1 MLNEF
6 KKNLL
11 SLIEKGCSFATGDN
25 PKILAAVSGGG
36 DSMTMATLLYNSG
49 YTNFAVATVN
59 FKLRGEESDAD
70 EALVKRWTA
79 DRGIRCYSKSFETE
93 SYAKSEK
100 ISIEMAARDL
110 RYSWFYEIMDKE
122 GFDYLAIAHNLNDS
136 VETLF
141 LNLSRGT
148 GIDGLSGIRVKNGRI
163 IRPLLKFS
171 RQEITDY
178 AAKEEIPYRID
189 RTNLES
195 YYSRNRIRNR
205 IFPEF
210 ETINP
215 SFLHTIERSI
225 EYFCTAGEIIKA
237 QYALKRERIIEYS
250 MGTADIKINISALV
264 AEEHSKYWLYMLL
277 TEYGFNSSQT
287 DQIYDSLEGQPG
299 KEFHSL
305 THLLIRDR
313 DYLLV
318 YSKGEKHNP
327 PKKECQIDGI
337 VLKEPDS
344 FGYMVVFRGKEL
356 QFRSYPKDSGFKPIP
371 SKSVFYM
378 DADKIKFPLICRIW
392 KDGDRFIPLGMSGF
406 KKLSDFFI
414 NEKVDIKSK
423 EDKIVLISGENII
436 CLPGHRID
444 DRCKIT
450 DLTSNIFEVQI
461 N

>member
-11 SLIEKGCSFATGDN
+11 SLIEKGCSFSTGEN
-25 PKILAAVSGGG
+25 PKILAAVSGGV
-36 DSMTMATLLYNSG
+36 DSMTMASLLYSSG

-59 FKLRGEESDAD
+59 FKLRGKESDAD
-70 EALVKRWTA
+70 EALVKRWSV
-79 DRGIRCYSKSFETE
+79 DRGVKFYSTSFETE
-93 SYAKSEK
+93 SYARSEK

-110 RYSWFYEIMDKE
+110 RYSWFYDIMEKE
-122 GFDYLAIAHNLNDS
+122 GYDYLAIAHNLNDS

-141 LNLSRGT
+141 LNLLRGT
-148 GIDGLSGIRVKNGRI
+148 GIDGLSGIRMKNGLI
-163 IRPLLKFS
+163 IRPMLKFS
-171 RQEITDY
+171 RQEIDDY
-178 AAKEEIPYRID
+178 AAKEEIPYRVD

-210 ETINP
+210 EAINQ
-215 SFLHTIERSI
+215 SFLRTIERSI
-225 EYFCTAGEIIKA
+225 EYFNTAGEIIKA
-237 QYALKRERIIEYS
+237 QYARKREQIIEYS
-250 MGTADIKINISALV
+250 KGTSDIKINISVLMN
-264 AEEHSKYWLYMLL
+264 EEHSKYWLYMLL
-277 TEYGFNSSQT
+277 SEYGFNSSQA
-287 DQIYDSLEGQPG
+287 DQIFDSLEGQPG
-299 KEFHSL
+299 KEFHSI

-327 PKKECQIDGI
+327 PRTGYLTDGI
-337 VLKEPDS
+337 IIKEPDS

-356 QFRSYPKDSGFKPIP
+356 QFRCYPIDIGFKPIP

-378 DADKIKFPLICRIW
+378 DADKIKFPLVCRIW
-392 KDGDRFIPLGMSGF
+392 KVGDKFIPLGMKGY

-414 NEKVDIKSK
+414 DEKVDIKSK
-423 EDKIVLISGENII
+423 EEKIVLISGENIV

-450 DLTSNIFEVQI
+450 DSTSNIFEVQI

>member
-1 MLNEF
+1 MLTEF

-11 SLIEKGCSFATGDN
+11 SLIEKGSSFATGDN
-25 PKILAAVSGGG
+25 PKILAAVSGGI
-36 DSMTMATLLYNSG
+36 DSMTMASLLYSIG
-49 YTNFAVATVN
+49 YSNFAVATVN
-59 FKLRGEESDAD
+59 FKLRGEESDDD
-70 EALVKRWTA
+70 EALVKRWTTE
-79 DRGIRCYSKSFETE
+79 RGIKFYSKSFETE

-100 ISIEMAARDL
+100 VSIEMAARDL

-122 GFDYLAIAHNLNDS
+122 GYDYLAIAHNLNDS

-163 IRPLLKFS
+163 IRPMLKFT

-205 IFPEF
+205 IFPEL
-210 ETINP
+210 EAINP
-215 SFLHTIERSI
+215 SFLRTIERSI
-225 EYFCTAGEIIKA
+225 EYFSTAGEIIKA
-237 QYALKRERIIEYS
+237 QYIRKRERIIEPS
-250 MGTADIKINISALV
+250 KGTSDIKINISALM

-277 TEYGFNSSQT
+277 TEYGFNSSQA

-299 KEFHSL
+299 KEFHSI

-318 YSKGEKHNP
+318 YSKGDKHKTVN
-327 PKKECQIDGI
+327 ECHSEDII
-337 VLKEPDS
+337 LKTPDS
-344 FGYMVVFRGKEL
+344 FGYMVMFRGKEL
-356 QFRSYPKDSGFKPIP
+356 QLRSYPKDSGFKPIP

-378 DADKIKFPLICRIW
+378 DADKIKFPLVCRIW
-392 KDGDRFIPLGMSGF
+392 KDGDRFMPLGMTGY

-423 EDKIVLISGENII
+423 EDKIVLLSGENII

-450 DLTSNIFEVQI
+450 DSTSNIFEVQI

>member
-11 SLIEKGCSFATGDN
+11 SLIEKGNSLATGKN
-25 PKILAAVSGGG
+25 PKILAAVSGGV
-36 DSMTMATLLYNSG
+36 DSMTMVSLLYSCG

-79 DRGIRCYSKSFETE
+79 DRGIKFFSTSFETE

-110 RYSWFYEIMDKE
+110 RYSWFYDIMEKDGYE
-122 GFDYLAIAHNLNDS
+122 YLAIAHNLNDS

-141 LNLSRGT
+141 LNLLRGT

-178 AAKEEIPYRID
+178 ATKEEIPYRID

-195 YYSRNRIRNR
+195 YYSRNRLRNR

-215 SFLHTIERSI
+215 SFLQTIERSI
-225 EYFCTAGEIIKA
+225 EYFNTAGEIIKA
-237 QYALKRERIIEYS
+237 QYARKREQIIES
-250 MGTADIKINISALV
+250 SKGTSDIKINISALI
-264 AEEHSKYWLYMLL
+264 ADEHSKYWLYMLL
-277 TEYGFNSSQT
+277 TEYGFNSSQA

-299 KEFHSL
+299 KEFHSI

-313 DYLLV
+313 DYLLI
-318 YSKGEKHNP
+318 YSKGDKHKP
-327 PKKECQIDGI
+327 VTECHSEGI

-356 QFRSYPKDSGFKPIP
+356 QFRCYPMDIGFKPLP
-371 SKSVFYM
+371 SKSVFYI
-378 DADKIKFPLICRIW
+378 DADKIVFPLVCRIW
-392 KDGDRFIPLGMSGF
+392 RVGDRFIPLGMSGY

-414 NEKVDIKSK
+414 DEKVDIKSK
-423 EDKIVLISGENII
+423 EDKIVLLSGENII

-450 DLTSNIFEVQI
+450 ESTSNIFEVQI

>member
-11 SLIEKGCSFATGDN
+11 SLIKKGCSFATGDN
-25 PKILAAVSGGG
+25 PKILAAVSGGI
-36 DSMTMATLLYNSG
+36 DSMTMASLLYSSG

-70 EALVKRWTA
+70 EALVKKWAT
-79 DRGIRCYSKSFETE
+79 DRGIRFYSKSFDTE
-93 SYAKSEK
+93 SYARSEK

-110 RYSWFYEIMDKE
+110 RYSWFYDVMDKE
-122 GFDYLAIAHNLNDS
+122 GYDYLAIAHNLNDS

-163 IRPLLKFS
+163 IRPLLKFT

-178 AAKEEIPYRID
+178 ATKEEIPYRID
-189 RTNLES
+189 RSNLDS

-210 ETINP
+210 EAINP
-215 SFLHTIERSI
+215 SFLRTVERSI
-225 EYFCTAGEIIKA
+225 EYFNTVGEIIKA
-237 QYALKRERIIEYS
+237 QYARKREMIIEYGK
-250 MGTADIKINISALV
+250 GTSDIKINISVLM

-277 TEYGFNSSQT
+277 TEYGFNSSQA

-313 DYLLV
+313 DYLLI
-318 YSKGEKHNP
+318 YSKGDKHKP
-327 PKKECQIDGI
+327 STESHSECI

-356 QFRSYPKDSGFKPIP
+356 QFRSYPKDPGFKPIP

-378 DADKIKFPLICRIW
+378 DSDKIKFPLVCRIW
-392 KDGDRFIPLGMSGF
+392 KDGDKFIPLGMTGY
-406 KKLSDFFI
+406 KKLSNFFI
-414 NEKVDIKSK
+414 DEKVDIKSK
-423 EDKIVLISGENII
+423 EKKIVIISGEDIV
-436 CLPGHRID
+436 CVPGHRID

-450 DLTSNIFEVQI
+450 ESTSNIFEVRI